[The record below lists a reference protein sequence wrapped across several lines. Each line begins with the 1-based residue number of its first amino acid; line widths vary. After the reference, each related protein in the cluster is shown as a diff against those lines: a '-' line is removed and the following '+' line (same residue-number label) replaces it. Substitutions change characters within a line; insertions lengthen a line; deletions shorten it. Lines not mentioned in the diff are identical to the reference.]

1 MGDGTQ
7 YYDKGYTI
15 KICSDKRNELMNKFI
30 QEIISRLF
38 GKKSALIKVSST
50 NQAYIKFK
58 SQFIFDIVYEYVK
71 HDRNKTHSVNLKAD
85 FNSYS
90 DEFLEGCLLGLAL
103 SDGSL
108 KYKFYFNVTSVSLSG
123 NMIEILKKFG
133 FNPMKYIYRREK
145 YGWKDLH
152 MVRLRTEE
160 SKRLELFLDEYLKRL
175 DCRHSFKELK
185 YEK

>member
-1 MGDGTQ
+1 
-7 YYDKGYTI
+7 
-15 KICSDKRNELMNKFI
+15 
-30 QEIISRLF
+30 
-38 GKKSALIKVSST
+38 
-50 NQAYIKFK
+50 
-58 SQFIFDIVYEYVK
+58 
-71 HDRNKTHSVNLKAD
+71 
-85 FNSYS
+85 
-90 DEFLEGCLLGLAL
+90 
-103 SDGSL
+103 
-108 KYKFYFNVTSVSLSG
+108 
-123 NMIEILKKFG
+123 MIEILKKFG